1 MDVVLLSQYDVFATG
16 KPLRPEALVVPGV
29 ELPSGWIRLPDGEK
43 KEILGVS

>member
-1 MDVVLLSQYDVFATG
+1 VVTVG
-16 KPLRPEALVVPGV
+16 EPLKSEALVVPGV